1 VDVTQF
7 EFRRYQRSLHPPLRT
22 SHGTW
27 TIREG
32 VILKFGDARF
42 GEIAPLDWFGSESLE
57 EAIAFCQNPS
67 FPIPDSLPACQF
79 GFEPIT
85 QSTVEVPLSGLLPA
99 GPQALSRWQ
108 SLWQEGYRTFKWKIS
123 VGEIAE
129 ELAILEQLAK
139 ELPESAQLRLDA
151 NGGLTISEAKLWL
164 EKCDSLDCIEFLE
177 QPMAVN
183 QFEAMLQLSQDY
195 QTTIALDESV
205 ATLKQLQDCYERG
218 WRSVFVIKAA
228 IAGSPTRL
236 TEFCQQNQIDAV
248 FSSVFETAIGR
259 CSGLQLA
266 AKFSHRAAGYGTN
279 HWFRDLITEDFELL
293 WDCLSKS

>member
-7 EFRRYQRSLHPPLRT
+7 EFRRYQRSLYPPLRT

-27 TIREG
+27 AIREG
-32 VILKFGDARF
+32 IILKFGKGRF
-42 GEIAPLDWFGSESLE
+42 GEIAPVDWFGSERLE
-57 EAIAFCQNPS
+57 DAIAFCQNPD

-79 GFEPIT
+79 GFEPVT
-85 QSTVEVPLSGLLPA
+85 QKTVEVPLSGLLPA
-99 GPQALSRWQ
+99 GPQSLSRWQ
-108 SLWQEGYRTFKWKIS
+108 LLWQEGYRTFKWKIGVS
-123 VGEIAE
+123 AIAE
-129 ELAILEQLAK
+129 EFAILDQLTK

-151 NGGLTISEAKLWL
+151 NAGLTLSDAKRWL

-177 QPMAVN
+177 QPLAVN
-183 QFEAMLQLSQDY
+183 QFETMLQLSQDY

-205 ATLKQLQDCYERG
+205 ATLKQLQDCYVRG
-218 WRSVFVIKAA
+218 WRGVFAIKAA
-228 IAGSPTRL
+228 IAGSPSRL

-248 FSSVFETAIGR
+248 FSSVFETEIGR

-266 AKFSHRAAGYGTN
+266 AKLSKRAAGYGTN
-279 HWFRDLITEDFELL
+279 HWFRDLNIEDFELI